1 MISLPSPPKVIKRKD
16 NLAVFEIEALYP
28 GYGATIGNSL
38 RRVLFSSL
46 EGAAITRVKIKGVQH
61 EFSTIPGVKEDVI
74 NILLN
79 LKQLRF
85 KIFSQEPQEA
95 FLSVKGEKK
104 VKGSD
109 FKLPTQLELV
119 NKSAPVC
126 TLTSGN
132 VEIKIEILIE
142 KGIGYEPIERR
153 KKEKLEIGEVPI
165 DAIYT
170 PVRKVSF
177 HVENMRVGERT
188 DYDRLKI
195 EIETDGTITPEAAM
209 FQASEILINHFE
221 LINKA
226 TSEKREEL
234 KGKKTETKEDLTK
247 IKVEDLKISARTS
260 NALLENNIKTIG
272 GILRKSG
279 KDLLELAGMGEAG
292 AKEIKKAL
300 KKKGLE
306 LKK

>member
-109 FKLPTQLELV
+109 FKLPTQVELV

-272 GILRKSG
+272 GILRKSE
-279 KDLLELAGMGEAG
+279 KDLLELAGMGETG

>member
-1 MISLPSPPKVIKRKD
+1 MISLPSPPKVIKKKD

-109 FKLPTQLELV
+109 FKLPTQVELV

-209 FQASEILINHFE
+209 SQASEILINHFE

-226 TSEKREEL
+226 ISEKREEL

-272 GILRKSG
+272 GILRKSER
-279 KDLLELAGMGEAG
+279 DLLKLAGMGETG

>member
-109 FKLPTQLELV
+109 FKLPTQVELV

-272 GILRKSG
+272 GILRKSE

>member
-109 FKLPTQLELV
+109 FKLPTQVELV

-234 KGKKTETKEDLTK
+234 EGKKTETKEDLTK

-272 GILRKSG
+272 GILRKSE